1 MKSGKGGSSQCGYPY
16 LEYESNEDISIDF
29 HPKSCVVCVEIGTC
43 GYLLTWI
50 IFKQGGVKWTS
61 FAPKNISKKMCYNV
75 KKFLMDFCYMSL
87 LIAYGS
93 EKYGSSVKWLVVVEL
108 G

>member
-1 MKSGKGGSSQCGYPY
+1 
-16 LEYESNEDISIDF
+16 
-29 HPKSCVVCVEIGTC
+29 
-43 GYLLTWI
+43 
-50 IFKQGGVKWTS
+50 
-61 FAPKNISKKMCYNV
+61 MCYNV